1 MSGFNHRDGELH
13 AEGIALSRI
22 AAEIGTPFY
31 CYSAGALRDN
41 YAEFARALDGMKA
54 NVCYALKAN
63 SNQAVIRLLARQ
75 GAGAD
80 VVSQGEMMRALEAGV
95 PADRIIF
102 SGVGKTDQELAF
114 ALKAGIMQINVES
127 EPELR
132 ALSAVARGLGLTAS
146 FALRVNPDVD
156 AGTHA
161 KITTG
166 RKENKFG
173 IDIDEAPA
181 VYDRSRD
188 LPNVRPVGVALH
200 IGSQITELAP
210 YRAAYDRLA
219 GLVMELRKRGHEITR
234 LDLGGGMGI
243 RYAEE
248 TPLPI
253 GDYIKVVQGSVGN
266 LGCHLS
272 FEPGRRLV
280 GEAGVLVSRV
290 VYVKPGH
297 GRSFV
302 IVDAAMN
309 DLIRPTLYEAYH
321 EIVPARQPAQGA
333 PLALADVVGPV
344 CESGDYLAQGRELP
358 PLAAG
363 DLVVIKSAG
372 AYGAVMASTYN
383 TRPLVPEVL
392 VEGERF
398 AVIRPRQTLEAL
410 IGLDRV
416 PDWLA

>member
-1 MSGFNHRDGELH
+1 MSGFLYRHGEMLADGV
-13 AEGIALSRI
+13 ALARI
-22 AAEIGTPFY
+22 AEQVGTPFY
-31 CYSAGALRDN
+31 CYSAGGLRDN
-41 YAEFARALDGMKA
+41 YAEFSRALDGMKA
-54 NVCYALKAN
+54 NICYALKAN
-63 SNQAVIRLLARQ
+63 SNQAVIRLLARE

-80 VVSQGEMMRALEAGV
+80 VVSQGELMRALKAGV

-102 SGVGKTDQELAF
+102 SGVGKTRGELAF
-114 ALKAGIMQINVES
+114 ALNAGIMQINVES
-127 EPELR
+127 EPELGLLNDV
-132 ALSAVARGLGLTAS
+132 AKSMNITAAFAV
-146 FALRVNPDVD
+146 RVNPDVD

-173 IDIDEAPA
+173 IDIREVAA
-181 VYDRSRD
+181 LYDRARD
-188 LPNVRPVGVALH
+188 LANLKPVGVAVH

-210 YRAAYDRLA
+210 YRAAYDRVA
-219 GLVMELRKRGHEITR
+219 ELVGELRRRGHEISR
-234 LDLGGGMGI
+234 IDLGGGIGI
-243 RYAEE
+243 RYADE
-248 TPLPI
+248 TPPAI
-253 GDYIKVVQGSVGN
+253 ADYIKIVQGSVGN

-290 VYVKPGH
+290 IYVKPGH
-297 GRSFV
+297 GRNFV

-321 EIVPARQPAQGA
+321 EIVPASEPASGA
-333 PLALADVVGPV
+333 QFTLSDVVGPV
-344 CESGDYLAQGRELP
+344 CETGDYLAQNREMP

-363 DLVVIKSAG
+363 DLLVIKSAG

-392 VEGERF
+392 VDGERY
-398 AVIRPRQTLEAL
+398 AVIRPRQSIDQL
-410 IGLDRV
+410 IGLDQV

>member
-1 MSGFNHRDGELH
+1 MTGFTYRGGEMLADGV
-13 AEGIALSRI
+13 ALSAL

-31 CYSAGALRDN
+31 CYSAGMLRDN
-41 YAEFARALDGMKA
+41 YAEFARALDGMSA
-54 NVCYALKAN
+54 TVCYALKAN
-63 SNQAVIRLLARQ
+63 SNQAVIRLLARE

-80 VVSQGEMMRALEAGV
+80 VVSQGELMRALAAGV

-102 SGVGKTDQELAF
+102 SGVGKTASEMAF
-114 ALKAGIMQINVES
+114 ALKAGILQLNVEG
-127 EPELR
+127 EPELQV
-132 ALSAVARGLGLTAS
+132 LSEVAKSLGVTAS
-146 FALRVNPDVD
+146 FAVRINPDVD

-173 IDIDEAPA
+173 IDIDEAPG
-181 VYDRSRD
+181 VYDRSRS
-188 LPNVRPVGVALH
+188 LPNVKAVGVALH
-200 IGSQITELAP
+200 IGSQITKLEP
-210 YRAAYDRLA
+210 YRAAYERA
-219 GLVMELRKRGHEITR
+219 AQLVVELRRRGHDITR

-248 TPLPI
+248 TPLSI
-253 GDYIKVVQGSVGN
+253 ADYIKTVQGTVGN

-272 FEPGRRLV
+272 FEPGRRIV

-290 VYVKPGH
+290 IYVKPGH
-297 GRSFV
+297 GRNFV

-321 EIVPARQPAQGA
+321 DIVPAKQPGTH
-333 PLALADVVGPV
+333 PTLGLCDVVGPV
-344 CESGDYLAQGRELP
+344 CESGDYLAQNRQMP

-383 TRPLVPEVL
+383 ARPLVPEVL
-392 VEGERF
+392 VDGERY
-398 AVIRPRQTLEAL
+398 AVIRPRQSVEAL

>member
-1 MSGFNHRDGELH
+1 MTGFSYRGDEMSADGV
-13 AEGIALSRI
+13 ALSRI

-41 YAEFARALDGMKA
+41 YAEFARALDGMTA
-54 NVCYALKAN
+54 DVCYALKAN
-63 SNQAVIRLLARQ
+63 SNQAVIRLLARE

-80 VVSQGEMMRALEAGV
+80 VVSQGELMRALAAGV
-95 PADRIIF
+95 PADRVIF
-102 SGVGKTDQELAF
+102 SGVGKTGDEIAY
-114 ALKAGIMQINVES
+114 ALKAGIVQINVES
-127 EPELR
+127 EAELNV
-132 ALSAVARGLGLTAS
+132 LSGVAKRLGMTAS
-146 FALRVNPDVD
+146 FAVRVNPDVD

-173 IDIDEAPA
+173 IDIDQAPA
-181 VYDRSRD
+181 VYHRARS
-188 LPNVRPVGVALH
+188 LPNIKAVGVALH
-200 IGSQITELAP
+200 IGSQITDLAP
-210 YRAAYDRLA
+210 YKVAYDRLA
-219 GLVMELRKRGHEITR
+219 QLVQELRKRGHQISR
-234 LDLGGGMGI
+234 IDLGGGMGI
-243 RYAEE
+243 RYAQE
-248 TPLPI
+248 TPLSI
-253 GDYIKVVQGSVGN
+253 ADYIKVVQGSVGN

-272 FEPGRRLV
+272 FEPGRRIV
-280 GEAGVLVSRV
+280 GEAGVLVAKV
-290 VYVKPGH
+290 IYVKPGH

-321 EIVPARQPAQGA
+321 DIVPAKQPGA
-333 PLALADVVGPV
+333 NPALSLCDVVGPV
-344 CESGDYLAQGRELP
+344 CESGDYLAQNRELP
-358 PLAAG
+358 ALAAG

-392 VEGERF
+392 VDGEKF
-398 AVIRPRQTLEAL
+398 AVIRPRPSIEQL

>member
-1 MSGFNHRDGELH
+1 MTGFSYHGGEMLADGV
-13 AEGIALSRI
+13 ALSRI

-31 CYSAGALRDN
+31 CYSAGMLRDN
-41 YAEFARALDGMKA
+41 YAEFSSALDGMTA
-54 NVCYALKAN
+54 DVCYALKAN
-63 SNQAVIRLLARQ
+63 SNQAVIRLLARE

-80 VVSQGEMMRALEAGV
+80 VVSQGELMRALAAGV
-95 PADRIIF
+95 PASRVIF
-102 SGVGKTDQELAF
+102 SGVGKTASEIAF
-114 ALKAGIMQINVES
+114 ALQAGIMQVNVES
-127 EPELR
+127 ESELLV
-132 ALSAVARGLGLTAS
+132 LSDVARRLGVTAS
-146 FALRVNPDVD
+146 FAVRVNPDVD

-173 IDIDEAPA
+173 IAIDEAPA
-181 VYDRSRD
+181 VYDRSRS
-188 LPNVRPVGVALH
+188 LPNLKAVGVALH

-210 YRAAYDRLA
+210 YRAAYNRLA
-219 GLVMELRKRGHEITR
+219 ELVAELRRRGHEISR
-234 LDLGGGMGI
+234 IDLGGGMGI

-248 TPLPI
+248 TPLSI
-253 GDYIKVVQGSVGN
+253 AEYIKVVQGSVGN

-290 VYVKPGH
+290 IYVKPGH
-297 GRSFV
+297 GRNFV

-321 EIVPARQPAQGA
+321 DIVPARQPGA
-333 PLALADVVGPV
+333 HAALTLSDVVGPV
-344 CESGDYLAQGRELP
+344 CESGDYLAKNREMP

-392 VEGERF
+392 VDGQRY
-398 AVIRPRQTLEAL
+398 AVIRPRQSVEEL
-410 IGLDRV
+410 IGLDRM